1 MSSTTTMPAGSL
13 HRILYNTK
21 LFQTGKIKNPALM
34 TLGTAT
40 VTIEVDDR
48 LTYIKDEALTD
59 PSSVNNQRFE
69 VTPEQ
74 VKEMELYLRDLKDDD
89 TVSIVYTL
97 TDRTISLDGTV
108 YEIKQAGQHA
118 FIGMWNPMKWDAPEY
133 DTFEVWGDRWRKM
146 SLIQPQDYPQSYR
159 AVKHED
165 YGDILL
171 FKIGPT
177 LRGAMSLVDHKEL
190 RSRVDASEILC

>member
-1 MSSTTTMPAGSL
+1 MSSTTMMQAGSL

-48 LTYIKDEALTD
+48 LTYIRDEAETE
-59 PSSVNNQRFE
+59 PSSVNHQRFE
-69 VTPEQ
+69 LTAEQ
-74 VKEMELYLRDLKDDD
+74 VKEMELYLRDLKDTDPV
-89 TVSIVYTL
+89 TLVHTL
-97 TDRTISLDGTV
+97 TDRTFSVDGTA
-108 YEIKQAGQHA
+108 YEIKQTGEHS
-118 FIGMWNPMKWDAPEY
+118 FVGMWNPTKWDAPEY
-133 DTFEVWGDRWRKM
+133 DTFEIWGDRWRKM
-146 SLIQPQDYPQSYR
+146 SLIQPQDYPQSFR
-159 AVKHED
+159 AVKHET